1 MLFGHCFSSCPFSI
15 VFFFT
20 ANIFFSSCHLCS
32 GVPASPYL
40 EYRRAVKEEMLVLSA
55 LIGEII
61 AKGGVKGSLQSL
73 LNFCMNCKNMNP
85 INLQKERKVM

>member
-1 MLFGHCFSSCPFSI
+1 
-15 VFFFT
+15 
-20 ANIFFSSCHLCS
+20 
-32 GVPASPYL
+32 
-40 EYRRAVKEEMLVLSA
+40 VKEEMLVLSA